1 MTPFPATG
9 GPVVVMGG
17 QPTAHAPEQVD
28 CEEVS
33 ASKRYRLLPSG
44 PTRNVPRPVLAVP
57 TVTGWAPEGLIDAVV
72 LAEVELFE
80 QAAASRPMATTTT
93 ITFPILELTMSS
105 STLAGDIASDPG
117 TTVGG
122 GREIARRGGVPELRS
137 RPFVAGGW
145 HSGRCLPHR

>member
-17 QPTAHAPEQVD
+17 QPRAQAAEQVD

-57 TVTGWAPEGLIDAVV
+57 TVTGWADCVV
-72 LAEVELFE
+72 LAEVDGVEFFE

-117 TTVGG
+117 STVGG
-122 GREIARRGGVPELRS
+122 GREIVRAWAASRS
-137 RPFVAGGW
+137 
-145 HSGRCLPHR
+145 